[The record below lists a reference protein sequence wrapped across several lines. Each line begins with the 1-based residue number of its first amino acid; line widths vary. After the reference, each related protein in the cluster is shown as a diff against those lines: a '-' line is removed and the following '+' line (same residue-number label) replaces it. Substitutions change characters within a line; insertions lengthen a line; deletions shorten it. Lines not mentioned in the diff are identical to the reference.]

1 MLGGYWESVAIFMG
15 INCLMGISLY
25 IPMTAGLISLGQ
37 GGFMAIGAYV
47 CALLT
52 KAEVSFAVA
61 LGAGGCAAAVAG
73 VIVGAPALRIRGIYV
88 MILTLGFGEIVRVFF
103 ANFEPTGGASGM
115 GGIRPLT
122 ELWQVTVVTGVALL
136 LVWRIRHVR
145 FGRAMVAIHEDDVA
159 AEAMG
164 INLTRTKLLSFT
176 LGSALAGI
184 AGGFYAHQALFIDAN
199 QFDFT
204 RSAITFLYVILG
216 GPANPFGP
224 IIGAAIV
231 TLVKNVASTYVER
244 WNTLLGAIFVIVIVF
259 MPYGLVPGC
268 RQLWQ
273 RITARRQQT
282 GVKATSEPAA

>member
-136 LVWRIRHVR
+136 MVWRIRHVR

-176 LGSALAGI
+176 LGSVLAGI

-231 TLVKNVASTYVER
+231 TLLPAMLRVVQDWRMMVFG
-244 WNTLLGAIFVIVIVF
+244 TLLVVMAIWR
-259 MPYGLVPGC
+259 PDGLLP
-268 RQLWQ
+268 RL
-273 RITARRQQT
+273 RSRST
-282 GVKATSEPAA
+282 